1 MKKQVVEIIIPGS
14 DACGTC
20 VFLYAIERGVK
31 SGRVLHAGCSLYDN
45 TELSTDYRTGA
56 FLKDSICYEDYPEGT
71 RFTPE

>member
-20 VFLYAIERGVK
+20 VFLYAVARDKE
-31 SGRVLHAGCSLYDN
+31 SGRITCAGCSLYEDTN
-45 TELSTDYRTGA
+45 LDKDARTGA
-56 FLKDSICYEDYPEGT
+56 FLKDSICYEDYPEGA